1 MTNALLNMFT
11 ALCYLENMAIQQ
23 LASFV
28 VVKEEKEKKAFSIAA
43 PQRSTSHTAAALYVR
58 ECEEKRICKSI
69 PANSVVVTYR
79 RIEEEGRKNES

>member
-1 MTNALLNMFT
+1 
-11 ALCYLENMAIQQ
+11 MAIQQ

-43 PQRSTSHTAAALYVR
+43 SQRSTSHTAAALYVR

>member
-1 MTNALLNMFT
+1 MFT

-28 VVKEEKEKKAFSIAA
+28 VVKEEKEKKAFSKAA
-43 PQRSTSHTAAALYVR
+43 SQRSTSHTAAALYVR